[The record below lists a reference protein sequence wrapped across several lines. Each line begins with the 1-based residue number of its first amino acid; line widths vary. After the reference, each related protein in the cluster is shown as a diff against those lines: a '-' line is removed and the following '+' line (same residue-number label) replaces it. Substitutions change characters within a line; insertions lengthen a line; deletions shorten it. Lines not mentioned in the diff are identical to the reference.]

1 MTLIA
6 SVLIP
11 NIAIAVARRDQPAL
25 ADHPLIL
32 YAAERQRAIV
42 TAASDDTGAT
52 AGMPLR
58 QAITRCPQAVY
69 LAADPERD
77 RQACVALGNL
87 LETFSPRVA
96 LQMLGPDAIIDL

>member
-6 SVLIP
+6 SVQIP

-32 YAAERQRAIV
+32 YAAERQRTIV
-42 TAASDDTGAT
+42 AAASDDTGAT

-69 LAADPERD
+69 QAAHPERD
-77 RQACVALGNL
+77 RQACIALGNL
-87 LETFSPRVA
+87 LESFSPRVVFSMA
-96 LQMLGPDAIIDL
+96 